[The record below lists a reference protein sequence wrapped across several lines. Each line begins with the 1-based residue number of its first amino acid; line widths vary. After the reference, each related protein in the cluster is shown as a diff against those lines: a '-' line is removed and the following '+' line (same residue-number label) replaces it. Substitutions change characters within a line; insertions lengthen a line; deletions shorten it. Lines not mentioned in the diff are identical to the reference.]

1 VNPKKFFMI
10 IGILFLSLGLFG
22 AFSLTDSQ
30 GEQDECLITDSPSEG
45 CTVIIVGK
53 NASVDGSV
61 ITTHT
66 CDCGVCDWTWRYI
79 PAADHKPGS
88 MRKIYHINQFK
99 TFPPEEGLKWD
110 VVYEKNFTGLEIP
123 QLEHTYAYMHGAFG
137 YMNDQQLAI
146 GESTIGSRPKMNNLT
161 GAPKFD
167 ITMLTLLAMERC
179 KTAREAIKLMG
190 SLAEEH
196 GYGHTDYGE
205 MLAVADP
212 DEVWIFEIMPVGSLW
227 NPKIGK
233 PGAIWCAQRV
243 PDDHVSVC
251 PNESRI
257 GEIDLN
263 KPDYFMASPNVTS
276 YAVENGYYDPESGEP
291 FNWKKAYSPT
301 EGSANSTHGWH
312 GRLWRFFDLVA
323 PSKKFSPDVPNMD
336 FPFSVKPDKKLSV
349 EDVMRLTRDKYEGT
363 HFDLRETIQ
372 AGPFSNPNYLTRPYK
387 FDGKTWDTKRFI
399 SDNRA
404 EYVTV
409 TQSRG
414 WLPNPVGG
422 IVWLAWGAQDTSC
435 FMPLYGA
442 GITGIPKSFEIGDH
456 FILDRNSARWAFD
469 YVGFHTQVAYSLAI
483 EDVKKAREKW
493 EKSALKNTAAIDK
506 AALELYKQDPD
517 LAREFLTTYCL
528 NNAERVIKAWWEL
541 GDQLLVKYNHLF
553 IYNPETRE
561 RKTIQYP
568 DWWLRIIIEQQK
580 LEPRSVTEHN

>member
-1 VNPKKFFMI
+1 MSPKKFSLI
-10 IGILFLSLGLFG
+10 VGILFLSLGLFS
-22 AFSLTDSQ
+22 AFSLKGSQ
-30 GEQDECLITDSPSEG
+30 GQQDECLITDYTGKG

-79 PAADHKPGS
+79 PAADHEPGS
-88 MRKIYHINQFK
+88 MRKIYHIDQFR
-99 TFPPEEGLKWD
+99 TFPPEEGLKWE

-123 QLEHTYAYMHGAFG
+123 QIAHTYAFVHGAFG

-146 GESTIGSRPKMNNLT
+146 GESTIDSHDRMNNLT
-161 GAPKFD
+161 PAPKFD

-205 MLAVADP
+205 MLAVADTN
-212 DEVWIFEIMPVGSLW
+212 EVWIFEIMPVGSLW
-227 NPKIGK
+227 NPKTGK

-263 KPDYFMASPNVTS
+263 NPDYFMASANVIS
-276 YAVENGYYDPESGEP
+276 YAVENGYYDPKNGEP
-291 FNWKKAYSPT
+291 FNWKKAYSPA
-301 EGSANSTHGWH
+301 EGSANSTHGWY

-363 HFDLRETIQ
+363 HFDLSETLQ

-414 WLPNPVGG
+414 WLPHPIGG

-442 GITGIPKSFEIGDH
+442 GITEIPKSFEIGDH
-456 FILDRNSARWAFD
+456 FVFDRKSARWAFD

-493 EKSALKNTAAIDK
+493 EKPALKNTAAIDK
-506 AALELYKQDPD
+506 EALELYKQDPD

-568 DWWLRIIIEQQK
+568 DWWLRIIIEHQK
-580 LEPRSVTEHN
+580 LEPRSETEHN

>member
-1 VNPKKFFMI
+1 MSPKKFSLI
-10 IGILFLSLGLFG
+10 VGILFLSLGLFS
-22 AFSLTDSQ
+22 AFSLKGSQ
-30 GEQDECLITDSPSEG
+30 GQQDECLITDYTSKG

-79 PAADHKPGS
+79 PAADHEPGS
-88 MRKIYHINQFK
+88 MRKIYHIDQFK
-99 TFPPEEGLKWD
+99 TFPPEEGLKWE

-123 QLEHTYAYMHGAFG
+123 QIAHTYAFVHGAFG

-146 GESTIGSRPKMNNLT
+146 GESTIDSRPKMNNLT
-161 GAPKFD
+161 PAPKFD

-196 GYGHTDYGE
+196 GYGYTDYGE

-212 DEVWIFEIMPVGSLW
+212 NEVWIFEIMPVGSLW
-227 NPKIGK
+227 NPKTGK

-263 KPDYFMASPNVTS
+263 KPDYFMASANVIS
-276 YAVENGYYDPESGEP
+276 YAVENGYYDPKSGEP

-312 GRLWRFFDLVA
+312 SRLWRFFDLVA
-323 PSKKFSPDVPNMD
+323 SSKKFSPDVPNMD

-363 HFDLRETIQ
+363 HFDLSETLQ

-414 WLPNPVGG
+414 WLPHPIGG

-442 GITGIPKSFEIGDH
+442 GITGIPKSFEVGDH
-456 FILDRNSARWAFD
+456 FVFDRKSARWAFD

-493 EKSALKNTAAIDK
+493 EKPALKNTAAIDK
-506 AALELYKQDPD
+506 AALELYKQDPE

-553 IYNPETRE
+553 IYNQETRE

-568 DWWLRIIIEQQK
+568 DWWLRIIIEHQK
-580 LEPRSVTEHN
+580 LEPRSETGHN